1 MTLTELKQ
9 TLAAHP
15 DLPLRFV
22 LPDGQLVPAHAHV
35 TEVARVD
42 KHFVDCGGTRRAE
55 SYCRL
60 QVWVADDTDHRLPA
74 AKLHRILGLAAPL
87 LPQESLPVDVEYEAG
102 YIAQF
107 PLESLAPENGELL
120 LRLGVR
126 HTACLAPD
134 KCGVTPSAQRPID
147 FSVFPVR
154 PPARCC

>member
-1 MTLTELKQ
+1 MRAPMSCRSMTSTSMCDSIS
-9 TLAAHP
+9 A
-15 DLPLRFV
+15 V
-22 LPDGQLVPAHAHV
+22 GS
-35 TEVARVD
+35 RVSLYNENT
-42 KHFVDCGGTRRAE
+42 GTRRAE
-55 SYCRL
+55 SHCRL
-60 QVWVADDTDHRLPA
+60 QVWVADDLDHRLA
-74 AKLHRILGLAAPL
+74 AGKLHRILGLAAPL

-107 PLESLAPENGELL
+107 PLESLAPVNGELH

-134 KCGVTPSAQRPID
+134 KCGVPPSAPRPID

>member
-1 MTLTELKQ
+1 MSCPCRDGHGPATRRLATITCMTLTELKQ

-74 AKLHRILGLAAPL
+74 AKLHRILGLAGRLAYRPL
-87 LPQESLPVDVEYEAG
+87 D
-102 YIAQF
+102 
-107 PLESLAPENGELL
+107 
-120 LRLGVR
+120 
-126 HTACLAPD
+126 
-134 KCGVTPSAQRPID
+134 
-147 FSVFPVR
+147 
-154 PPARCC
+154 